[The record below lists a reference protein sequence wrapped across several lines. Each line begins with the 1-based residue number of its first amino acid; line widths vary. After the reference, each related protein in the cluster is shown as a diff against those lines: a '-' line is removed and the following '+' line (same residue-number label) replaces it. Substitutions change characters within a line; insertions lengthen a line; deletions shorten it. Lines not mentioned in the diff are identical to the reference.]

1 LSRPHGSKHRRRQR
15 GPFIRTN
22 GKIRAREVRVIG
34 IDGSQV
40 GVLPTPEAIQL
51 ARRHGVDLVEVAPNA
66 NPPVCRIIDYGKYRY
81 EQSKKEKE
89 AKKHQHS
96 NKVKEIQLRPNIDP
110 HDFSIKL
117 AHAIDFLC
125 EDMKVKVSLRFRG
138 RELAHKEIGFDTIQ
152 RFIDQCGPYA
162 HADAP
167 PKMIG
172 RGINVML
179 SPLPKNKRAP
189 NPRGKV
195 NIEETEKAH
204 AANEARDRDSQ
215 GGDNTPDAPVEI
227 KGREASEEKP
237 FTNNP
242 FDQID
247 SQPRS

>member
-1 LSRPHGSKHRRRQR
+1 M
-15 GPFIRTN
+15 
-22 GKIRAREVRVIG
+22 
-34 IDGSQV
+34 DGSQV

-96 NKVKEIQLRPNIDP
+96 NKVKEVQLRPNIDP

-179 SPLPKNKRAP
+179 SPLPKNKRAA

-195 NIEETEKAH
+195 NIADTEKAH
-204 AANEARDRDSQ
+204 AANEARDQERHAEDE
-215 GGDNTPDAPVEI
+215 GDGDPVKI
-227 KGREASEEKP
+227 KGRDSADQKS
-237 FTNNP
+237 FANNP
-242 FDQID
+242 FDQLD